1 MFAIKIV
8 FAFAPLQPS
17 KLCLGNELSLKLSA
31 PKDDFWDL
39 QKKLAKDLSSSRE
52 KSLKEEQME
61 KYRERAGLFLGD
73 IVYFSVLIFSALW
86 CFSSSVFTPI
96 SYSFGAFCGLAYSY
110 GLSKYVESLGGS
122 AEAQESLEAAGLG
135 QARFA
140 FLGLLFILVGKFRTV
155 GLQEIPAILGFFT
168 YQLASLSQALREFE
182 E

>member
-1 MFAIKIV
+1 M
-8 FAFAPLQPS
+8 Q
-17 KLCLGNELSLKLSA
+17 
-31 PKDDFWDL
+31 
-39 QKKLAKDLSSSRE
+39 
-52 KSLKEEQME
+52 

-73 IVYFSVLIFSALW
+73 IVYFSVLIFSTLW

-96 SYSFGAFCGLAYSY
+96 SYSFGAFCGLAYSF

-122 AEAQESLEAAGLG
+122 VDAQDSVEAAGLG
-135 QARFA
+135 QGRFA
-140 FLGLLFILVGKFRTV
+140 FLGLLFVLVGKFRTV